1 MLVEITV
8 RGKHLEIPETVEERV
23 RLKFGRL
30 EHYLPALQDATVE
43 VHLAHEKAKDPDL
56 RYLVHVSVSGHGVH
70 LQAEERAAQME
81 QAIDRAAKVLR
92 TQARRH
98 KQRMYGRGRSGKPS
112 VRIPAR
118 TRAAKRRAPEDAEA
132 VEFDGVARVKRFPV
146 KPMTTEEALEQ
157 MELSGHNFY
166 IFQDAD
172 IDQFALLYRR
182 KAGDIGLIIPELA

>member
-1 MLVEITV
+1 MEITV
-8 RGKHLEIPETVEERV
+8 RGKHLDIPETLDERV

-43 VHLAHEKAKDPDL
+43 VHLAHEKAKEPDL

-81 QAIDRAAKVLR
+81 QAIDRAAQVLR

-98 KQRMYGRGRSGKPS
+98 KQRLYGRGRAGKPS
-112 VRIPAR
+112 VRTPVR
-118 TRAAKRRAPEDAEA
+118 AKRRKRQDAEA
-132 VEFDGVARVKRFPV
+132 GEFDGVARIKRFPV

-157 MELSGHNFY
+157 MELSGHDFY

-182 KAGDIGLIIPELA
+182 KAGDIGLIIPEIA